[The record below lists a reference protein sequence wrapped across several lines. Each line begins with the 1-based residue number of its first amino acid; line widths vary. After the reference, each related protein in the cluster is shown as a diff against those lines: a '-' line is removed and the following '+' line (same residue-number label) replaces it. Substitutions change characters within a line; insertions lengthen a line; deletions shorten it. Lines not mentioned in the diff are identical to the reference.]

1 MKDTSDEP
9 TLVILDNLESLP
21 PTTSSLHTL
30 LNRNSTHIIII
41 LYSPSALH
49 TLRKQVDTKLMRG
62 VNVMELKP
70 LSELHSTQR
79 LVHSVL
85 SRCDFTP
92 YNKEQ
97 RMLADIAEKTMGS
110 PDLVELTAA
119 LLSKYIEEEE
129 EEEGEGEGEG
139 GFLEKFYNRMTS
151 SEEADFAVH
160 LVKDF
165 NLSRSDFFLVSTLS
179 LFGAVPIPR
188 CLVEEIQLLAVSASP
203 HLPSKHSP
211 LAYLT
216 ANHLLNVYPST
227 TLHSPASHTATTT
240 TTTQTRPSHLN
251 SPALTESDFYY
262 VPEVIC
268 DAVKCC
274 MDDRDL
280 LFSFAAAQRSLNRF
294 YSSGHLKDVL
304 DKGLAPFM
312 SGLAMVLA
320 NTMASHVQLQEHV
333 SKGMEECYK
342 AVYRTYLLYSITD
355 HNKQQLN

>member
-1 MKDTSDEP
+1 MRDTSDEP

-21 PTTSSLHTL
+21 STSSSLHTL
-30 LNRNSTHIIII
+30 LNRSSTHIIIL
-41 LYSPSALH
+41 LYKPSALH
-49 TLRKQVDTKLMRG
+49 TLRKQIDSKLMRG

-79 LVHSVL
+79 LVHSIL

-110 PDLVELTAA
+110 PDLVEVTAA
-119 LLSKYIEEEE
+119 LLSKYIEEE
-129 EEEGEGEGEG
+129 GEGK
-139 GFLEKFYNRMTS
+139 FLEKFYNRMTS
-151 SEEADFAVH
+151 SEEADFAIH

-165 NLSRSDFFLVSTLS
+165 NLSRSDFFLLSTLS

-203 HLPSKHSP
+203 QLPSKLSP

-227 TLHSPASHTATTT
+227 LLHSSASHLT
-240 TTTQTRPSHLN
+240 TRPSHHLYT
-251 SPALTESDFYY
+251 PALTESDFYY
-262 VPEVIC
+262 VPEIMC
-268 DAVKCC
+268 DAVRCC

-280 LFSFAAAQRSLNRF
+280 LFSFAAARRSLDRF
-294 YSSGHLKDVL
+294 YSSHLKNGQ

-312 SGLAMVLA
+312 TGLAMVLA
-320 NTMASHVQLQEHV
+320 NTMASHVELQEEL
-333 SKGMEECYK
+333 SEGMEKCYR
-342 AVYRTYLLYSITD
+342 AVYRTYLLYSITND
-355 HNKQQLN
+355 NH

>member
-1 MKDTSDEP
+1 
-9 TLVILDNLESLP
+9 
-21 PTTSSLHTL
+21 
-30 LNRNSTHIIII
+30 
-41 LYSPSALH
+41 
-49 TLRKQVDTKLMRG
+49 
-62 VNVMELKP
+62 MELKP

-79 LVHSVL
+79 LVYSVL
-85 SRCDFTP
+85 SRCNFTP

-129 EEEGEGEGEG
+129 EQEEEEGEEGGEGR
-139 GFLEKFYNRMTS
+139 FLEKFYNQMTS
-151 SEEADFAVH
+151 SEEEDFAVH

-165 NLSRSDFFLVSTLS
+165 DLSRSDFFLLSTLS

-216 ANHLLNVYPST
+216 SNHLLKVYPST
-227 TLHSPASHTATTT
+227 LLSSPT
-240 TTTQTRPSHLN
+240 SHLTTRH
-251 SPALTESDFYY
+251 SHRHLHTPALTESDFYY
-262 VPEVIC
+262 VPEIIC
-268 DAVKCC
+268 DAMRCC

-280 LFSFAAAQRSLNRF
+280 LFSFAAARRSLDRF
-294 YSSGHLKDVL
+294 YSGHLKDVL

-312 SGLAMVLA
+312 AGLALVLA
-320 NTMASHVQLQEHV
+320 NTMASHVQGDISSGSH
-333 SKGMEECYK
+333 GMDECYK
-342 AVYRTYLLYSITD
+342 ATYKTYLLYSI
-355 HNKQQLN
+355 QPSC